1 LISLKI
7 FFMHIKPYFN
17 FQFSVNGLSVN
28 GLSVNGLSVN
38 RLSVNGLSVNRP
50 GPYFSVFLINI
61 KMFRKKSQFLLIY
74 QSAQLKLSSDQS
86 SSQLSSAQA
95 QVSWNIGQL
104 SSSLGSS
111 SSAQAQGN

>member
-1 LISLKI
+1 
-7 FFMHIKPYFN
+7 MHIKPYFN

-95 QVSWNIGQL
+95 
-104 SSSLGSS
+104 
-111 SSAQAQGN
+111 